1 MAKKGFVLFTNHLKK
16 MIFSAIVFIK
26 ICVRVLVLITQVMVH
41 SRSFEVHQNAGNR
54 AVQILFQEL
63 HETGIELPLK
73 IPTQNLVRKKIKS

>member
-1 MAKKGFVLFTNHLKK
+1 

-26 ICVRVLVLITQVMVH
+26 ICVRVFVLITQVMVH

-73 IPTQNLVRKKIKS
+73 YQHKILFVKK

>member
-1 MAKKGFVLFTNHLKK
+1 

-73 IPTQNLVRKKIKS
+73 YQHKILFVKK